1 MSIIST
7 TTGRITRVTK
17 CLGCKVLLTSHK
29 FGQPHKD
36 CQVSLQP
43 PTTTNY
49 QQQTTSAAIL
59 STQPS
64 QTPVSTPITQS
75 EVPSSLD
82 SLRLLKQ
89 CLQDKEAA
97 LCQQQEK
104 QALVQEISQQRA
116 TTDALRAS
124 LTNPSYN
131 ISSIA
136 TTRVQNSPTLPPPH
150 ARSPFA
156 PLALLVIYRIHP
168 RTSATTKFFNLPTR
182 NYEHYLSRRRRICLS
197 APSRIFALI
206 DVVLTSIFT
215 RLSIFF
221 MNYG

>member
-116 TTDALRAS
+116 TIDALRAS

-136 TTRVQNSPTLPPPH
+136 TTRVQNSPTLPSPD
-150 ARSPFA
+150 ARSP
-156 PLALLVIYRIHP
+156 LRSLGALGHLSYPPQNVNNNKIFSTSLHATTNT
-168 RTSATTKFFNLPTR
+168 TSAVGVESAYLP
-182 NYEHYLSRRRRICLS
+182 HHGSLPLLMSSSHLSSPVYLSFL
-197 APSRIFALI
+197 
-206 DVVLTSIFT
+206 
-215 RLSIFF
+215 
-221 MNYG
+221 